1 MKSELSVIF
10 RVNLVVKN
18 LVLGSPGTQI
28 LHMSF
33 EKEDY
38 EKDSIKNPLQIS
50 KQTKKLLK
58 RVNSYLLLPFHNF
71 YQEND
76 NPQWQQKGVP
86 RNNSYRDAA

>member
-38 EKDSIKNPLQIS
+38 EKDSIKNPLQI
-50 KQTKKLLK
+50 Q
-58 RVNSYLLLPFHNF
+58 LLL
-71 YQEND
+71 
-76 NPQWQQKGVP
+76 
-86 RNNSYRDAA
+86 YRKMAKECC

>member
-1 MKSELSVIF
+1 MEKCMKSELSVIF

-38 EKDSIKNPLQIS
+38 EKDSIKNPL
-50 KQTKKLLK
+50 
-58 RVNSYLLLPFHNF
+58 
-71 YQEND
+71 
-76 NPQWQQKGVP
+76 
-86 RNNSYRDAA
+86 